1 MRHLRVVMGTF
12 VCLSALG
19 SAGMLFAK
27 DSEEAKKSDL
37 PSCLTKL
44 KLTDEQKSKAKEI
57 VQKYD
62 EKIDKAM
69 KHFSRK
75 YLETVE
81 TEAALLTSVED
92 ILSEHQRESIRKERR
107 KTAHSDD
114 DADKGDANKSD
125 ATGTARSDTKPQA
138 ESSQDKVTSSNKSPI
153 VAEKVDEITLGNGVT
168 LTVDQEVIADRIT
181 NKHMAH
187 LRALHRRVHMIHNR
201 LIALETDKIVEL
213 EKLLTKEQL
222 DQLHQD
228 RQAAA
233 DDSHAASTSSK

>member
-1 MRHLRVVMGTF
+1 MRQLRIVTGTLI
-12 VCLSALG
+12 CLSVM
-19 SAGMLFAK
+19 SASTQLFAK
-27 DSEEAKKSDL
+27 DSDDAAKKSDL
-37 PSCLTKL
+37 PRCLSKL
-44 KLTDEQKSKAKEI
+44 KLTDDQKSKAKEI

-69 KHFSRK
+69 KHFSNR

-92 ILSEHQRESIRKERR
+92 ILSEQQREKIRNDRR
-107 KTAHSDD
+107 QVAHSDKDSDNAAQSD
-114 DADKGDANKSD
+114 DKSK
-125 ATGTARSDTKPQA
+125 ATSSKDTK
-138 ESSQDKVTSSNKSPI
+138 SNKSVVVVEEI
-153 VAEKVDEITLGNGVT
+153 DEITLANGVT
-168 LTVDQEVIADRIT
+168 LTVEQEAIADRIT

-187 LRALHRRVHMIHNR
+187 LRALHRRVHAIHNR

-222 DQLHQD
+222 SELRQD

-233 DDSHAASTSSK
+233 ADAHAHARATPSK

>member
-1 MRHLRVVMGTF
+1 MRHLRIVAGTF
-12 VCLSALG
+12 ICLSVM
-19 SAGMLFAK
+19 SASGQLFAK
-27 DSEEAKKSDL
+27 DSDDAAKKSDL

-62 EKIDKAM
+62 DKIDKAM

-81 TEAALLTSVED
+81 TEAALLTSVEE
-92 ILSEHQRESIRKERR
+92 ILSEHQRESIRNERR
-107 KTAHSDD
+107 KAAHSDD
-114 DADKGDANKSD
+114 DTDKV
-125 ATGTARSDTKPQA
+125 GTAKTDEKNKATASNDSK
-138 ESSQDKVTSSNKSPI
+138 SNKSPVI
-153 VAEKVDEITLGNGVT
+153 AEEIDEITFNNGVT

-187 LRALHRRVHMIHNR
+187 LRALHRRIHMIHNR

-222 DQLHQD
+222 TQLRQD
-228 RQAAA
+228 RQAAT
-233 DDSHAASTSSK
+233 DDAHAASTSSK

>member
-1 MRHLRVVMGTF
+1 MRHLRIVAGTF
-12 VCLSALG
+12 LCLSVM
-19 SAGMLFAK
+19 SASTAVFAK
-27 DSEEAKKSDL
+27 DSDDAAKKSDL
-37 PSCLTKL
+37 PSCLSKL

-69 KHFSRK
+69 KQFSTR

-92 ILSEHQRESIRKERR
+92 ILSEQQRENIRDERR
-107 KTAHSDD
+107 KAAHSEKTDT
-114 DADKGDANKSD
+114 AKGDDKSK
-125 ATGTARSDTKPQA
+125 AASSNDTKGSKPTA
-138 ESSQDKVTSSNKSPI
+138 VVEEI
-153 VAEKVDEITLGNGVT
+153 DEITFSNGVT
-168 LTVDQEVIADRIT
+168 LTVEQEAIADRIT

-187 LRALHRRVHMIHNR
+187 LRSLHRKVHAIHNR

-222 DQLHQD
+222 SELRKD
-228 RQAAA
+228 RQAADA
-233 DDSHAASTSSK
+233 HATAATSK